1 MTGKFHGLNST
12 SMAHPAPEQI
22 YDLILEDFFFSLV
35 DRGVPN
41 EEAPLF
47 TGNLEGEDLKSAV
60 GRRFGLSDQEALL
73 HLVHARE
80 EVAL

>member
-1 MTGKFHGLNST
+1 
-12 SMAHPAPEQI
+12 MAHPALEQI
-22 YDLILEDFFFSLV
+22 YDLILEDYFFSLV
-35 DRGVPN
+35 DCGIPAA
-41 EEAPLF
+41 ETPLF
-47 TGNLEGEDLKSAV
+47 TGNIKGEDLTSAV